1 MKATVLALVAVL
13 SLSLSACG
21 GSQYIMSTTNGN
33 LLISQ
38 GKPKLDES
46 TGMYTYKDADG
57 KTATAN
63 KADIVQI
70 LER

>member
-13 SLSLSACG
+13 SLALSACG
-21 GSQYIMSTTNGN
+21 GSQYIMSTTTGN

-38 GKPKLDES
+38 GRPSLDEEK
-46 TGMYTYKDADG
+46 GVYMYKDAEG
-57 KTATAN
+57 KKATVN